1 MISETPPFWWE
12 KPDWR
17 ALALAPLAFAYG
29 RVAGRRLIRANPPA
43 VSAPVLCVG
52 NYIVGGAGKTPTAI
66 ALAETARRMKLSP
79 GFVTRGYGGGGSG
92 VPLGNSSHDS
102 ARHVG
107 DEPLLLARIAPT
119 AVSPNRVA
127 AARLLIGEGCDFI
140 IMDDGFQSSRIHVD
154 YALLVVDSRRGIG
167 NGHVIPAGPLRAPL
181 VDQMR
186 RTDGLLRIGEGDGA
200 AMVVRY
206 AARSARPIFQAQ
218 LQTRRPSAIRRRRFL
233 AFAGIGD
240 PDKFYDS
247 VRNAGGNVVLTRSF
261 PDHHPYR
268 AEELVEMDA
277 TARAA
282 DLDLI
287 TTAKDRVRIENG
299 VPGMENF
306 MQRLQVLEIDLVF
319 DVPGTAERIIGEAA
333 ERARLR
339 RIAAPQ
345 KA

>member
-1 MISETPPFWWE
+1 MISETPPFWWA

-17 ALALAPLAFAYG
+17 ALALSPLAFAYG
-29 RVAGRRLIRANPPA
+29 RVAGRRMIRANPPA

-79 GFVTRGYGGGGSG
+79 GFVTRGYGGGVAG
-92 VPLGNSSHDS
+92 VHLVDPAHDS

-107 DEPLLLARIAPT
+107 DEPLLLARVAPT
-119 AVSPNRVA
+119 AVSPNRIA

-154 YALLVVDSRRGIG
+154 YALLVVDGRRGIG
-167 NGHVIPAGPLRAPL
+167 NGRVIPAGPLRAPL

-200 AMVVRY
+200 SLVVRY

-218 LQTRRPSAIRRRRFL
+218 LKTRRPTSIRRRRYL

-240 PDKFYDS
+240 PEKFYDS
-247 VRNAGGNVVLTRSF
+247 VRSAGGNVVLTRSF
-261 PDHHPYR
+261 PDHHPYHL
-268 AEELVEMDA
+268 EEIEEMEA

-282 DLDLI
+282 ELDLI

-299 VPGMENF
+299 LSGVEDFLN
-306 MQRLQVLEIDLVF
+306 RLQVLEIDLVF
-319 DVPGTAERIIGEAA
+319 DVPGTAERIIAETS

-339 RIAAPQ
+339 RMAGP
-345 KA
+345 KS